1 MDADET
7 NAGVRA
13 LALQGGGAH
22 GAFTWGVLDR
32 LLEEG
37 VRFDRVCGVSS
48 GALLATLLTQGV
60 ARGGNGAARVA
71 LRRLWQG
78 IERTHALN
86 PLRNSPFE
94 RWLWGWDISN
104 SLLWQGFEAM
114 MRLFSPAQLNPFGH
128 NPLRGIIAELLD
140 PAALVLPTAPR
151 LTVVATDVETGAAAL
166 FGNAE
171 ITVDVLLASTCLPF
185 VFPAVEI
192 AGRAYWDGGYAG
204 NPPLAPLLAPHPP
217 DDLVLIAAQPARR
230 PGVPRTPAEIL
241 NRLNE
246 IACHNV
252 LQAELAAL
260 PAGLRLR
267 SFTADAELRDLPI
280 SSKFNA
286 DPDFLASLF
295 AAGRAASATLTLT
308 VPPRPGLPSPD
319 ALAAVTG

>member
-13 LALQGGGAH
+13 LAQQGGGAH

-32 LLEEG
+32 LREEG
-37 VRFDRVCGVSS
+37 VRFDRVSGVSS
-48 GALLATLLTQGV
+48 GA
-60 ARGGNGAARVA
+60 
-71 LRRLWQG
+71 
-78 IERTHALN
+78 
-86 PLRNSPFE
+86 
-94 RWLWGWDISN
+94 
-104 SLLWQGFEAM
+104 
-114 MRLFSPAQLNPFGH
+114 
-128 NPLRGIIAELLD
+128 LLD

-151 LTVVATDVETGAAAL
+151 LTVAATAVETGAAAP

-171 ITVDVLLASTCLPF
+171 ITVDVLPASTCRPF
-185 VFPAVEI
+185 VFPAGEI
-192 AGRAYWDGGYAG
+192 DGPAYWDGGYAG

-230 PGVPRTPAEIL
+230 PGVPRTAAEIL
-241 NRLNE
+241 NRRNE

-260 PAGLRLR
+260 PAGLRPR
-267 SFTADAELRDLPI
+267 SFTADAEPRDLPI

-308 VPPRPGLPSPD
+308 APPRPGLPSPD